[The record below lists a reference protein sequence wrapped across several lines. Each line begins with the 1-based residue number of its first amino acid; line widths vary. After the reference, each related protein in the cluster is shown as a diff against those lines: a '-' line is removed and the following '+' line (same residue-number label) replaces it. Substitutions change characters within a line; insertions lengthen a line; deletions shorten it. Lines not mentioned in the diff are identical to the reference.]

1 MIKRPKKNEYASFHA
16 GYIKML
22 PPRGSAQL
30 LLRNTWKES
39 MTLFGNLT
47 EERGNYS
54 YAPGKWTIKQLLIHL
69 IDTERVFAF
78 RILWFMRGDRAPL
91 PGFNQDFWMEYA
103 DVSNRTI
110 KDLLKEWKLVRDH
123 TLLLL
128 KNCTEEQSRQ
138 TGKASNFEV
147 SVRAYFYLIAGH
159 HLHHLG
165 VYKELY
171 APSPV
176 D

>member
-1 MIKRPKKNEYASFHA
+1 MIKRPKKNEYAPPHA
-16 GYIKML
+16 AYLGVL
-22 PPRGSAQL
+22 PSRGSAQS
-30 LLRNTWKES
+30 LLRNSWKES
-39 MTLFGNLT
+39 AILFGQLP
-47 EERGNYS
+47 EEKGDYA

-110 KDLLKEWKLVRDH
+110 KDLMKEWKLVRDH

-128 KNCTEEQSRQ
+128 KNCSETQSRQ
-138 TGKASNFEV
+138 TGRAGNFEV
-147 SVRAYFYLIAGH
+147 SVRAYFYVIAGH
-159 HLHHLG
+159 HYHHLK
-165 VYKELY
+165 VYKEKYL
-171 APSPV
+171 
-176 D
+176 